1 MRSSNVCEQ
10 VVLPCAI
17 IIAARALERPR
28 PAVSPLMHQE
38 PELAVE
44 ALSTGCAGVSQG
56 ALVPSQAIVEPAP
69 EPEAF
74 PACWAG
80 VMPLA

>member
-1 MRSSNVCEQ
+1 MCEQ

-44 ALSTGCAGVSQG
+44 ALATGWTGVPQG
-56 ALVPSQAIVEPAP
+56 TLVPSKAIIEAAP
-69 EPEAF
+69 EAETFA
-74 PACWAG
+74 AG
-80 VMPLA
+80 GTRVLSLP